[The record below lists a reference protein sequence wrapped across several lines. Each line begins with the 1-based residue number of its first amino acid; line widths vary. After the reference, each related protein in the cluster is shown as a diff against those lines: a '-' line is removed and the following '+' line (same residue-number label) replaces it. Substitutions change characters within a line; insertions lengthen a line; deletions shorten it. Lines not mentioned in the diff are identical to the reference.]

1 MNKLTKIGASALC
14 GSLAAISAANAGDLT
29 VTGGVDMSWI
39 SKSDD
44 VTGNPIGM
52 GSNLTFAGSGELDNG
67 WSVALSV
74 AHLNANAYSST
85 NVTVGVPGVG
95 DFKIIQGGSGTGIDR
110 MDDMTPNVWEEA
122 YGTGLGHTMDTVTGA
137 STGAGIEFTP
147 SGTPDGLTAR
157 VNYSPNAGG
166 SGSSD
171 NGSGGTTGSVKENA
185 WGVTVEASSDLL
197 GVEGLTLYGGIA
209 QIEQLQDSAAVNG
222 DAEEQTVGIKYVAG
236 SFTLGYQWSEEDNGR
251 ASTATK
257 YTNDGYGITFSIN
270 DDLSVGYNH
279 YESEQT
285 STTNVT
291 EEASSIQLAYTM
303 GGASIR
309 IAESN
314 GDNIGYCTD
323 ANKDLDAT
331 TVSVSLAF

>member
-14 GSLAAISAANAGDLT
+14 GSLAAVSAANAGEMT
-29 VTGGVDMSWI
+29 VAGGVDMSWI
-39 SKSDD
+39 SLPKQN
-44 VTGNPIGM
+44 VGNPIGI
-52 GSNLTFAGSGELDNG
+52 GSNLTFSGSGELDNG
-67 WSVALSV
+67 WSVAYTV
-74 AHLNANAYSST
+74 ANTNAQAFSNANVV
-85 NVTVGVPGVG
+85 VTIPGLGDLRIDGGV
-95 DFKIIQGGSGTGIDR
+95 SGTGIDR

-122 YGTGLGHTMDTVTGA
+122 YGTGLGHTIDTVAGA

-157 VNYSPNAGG
+157 FNYSPAAGG
-166 SGSSD
+166 SGSAD
-171 NGSGGTTGSVKENA
+171 KGGSADDGSVKKSA
-185 WGVTVEASSDLL
+185 WDVSLEASSDIL
-197 GVEGLTLYGGIA
+197 GVDGLTLYGGFA
-209 QIEQLQDSAAVNG
+209 QTEIFQDSAAYND
-222 DAEEQTVGIKYVAG
+222 DAEEQTVGIKYAAG
-236 SFTLGYQWSEEDNGR
+236 SFTLGYQWSEEENGR
-251 ASTATK
+251 ATTATK

-291 EEASSIQLAYTM
+291 EEASSLQLAYTM
-303 GGASIR
+303 GGATIR